1 MSARERTLDLA
12 GLGAAVVVLT
22 PLLFLLSVSLK
33 SPDEVLSGRFLPSAP
48 SLANWSAALEALPL
62 DRFLLNSL
70 VAAIGGALLTLIIA
84 FPAVHAVV
92 RRGVGDRWLPSFT
105 LSSYVAPPVVALI
118 PLFHL
123 LKWLGA
129 SNTLTG
135 LILIYGL
142 MNVPVAFW
150 LLTGFVRRI
159 PRAIEEAAEVD
170 GAGEF
175 TTLVLVVLPL
185 ATPGVVS
192 AGLICGI
199 LSYNELLFASVFTH
213 DAAARTLPVALSLFQ
228 GERLVNFGQMAAAS
242 LIGMAPV
249 HLTAI
254 LFQKRLLA
262 GLAAG
267 GLK

>member
-1 MSARERTLDLA
+1 
-12 GLGAAVVVLT
+12 
-22 PLLFLLSVSLK
+22 
-33 SPDEVLSGRFLPSAP
+33 
-48 SLANWSAALEALPL
+48 
-62 DRFLLNSL
+62 
-70 VAAIGGALLTLIIA
+70 LTLLIT
-84 FPAVHAVV
+84 FPAVHVVV
-92 RRGVGDRWLPSFT
+92 RRDVWASWLPSLT
-105 LSSYVAPPVVALI
+105 LASYVAPPVVALI

-123 LKWLGA
+123 LRWTGT
-129 SNTLTG
+129 SNTLVG
-135 LILIYGL
+135 LILVYGL

-150 LLTGFVRRI
+150 LLTGFVRRV
-159 PRAIEEAAEVD
+159 PKAIEEAAAVD

-175 TTLVLVVLPL
+175 TLLVRVVLPL
-185 ATPGVVS
+185 AAPGVVS

-199 LSYNELLFASVFTH
+199 LSYNEFLFASVFTH

-242 LIGMAPV
+242 LIGIAPV

-254 LFQKRLLA
+254 LFQRRLLA

>member
-1 MSARERTLDLA
+1 MSARERGFDL
-12 GLGAAVVVLT
+12 AAVVTGLIVLT
-22 PLLFLLSVSLK
+22 PLAHLVSVSLK
-33 SPDEVLSGRFLPSAP
+33 APDEVLSGRFLPGAP
-48 SLANWSAALEALPL
+48 TLANWAAAWAALPL
-62 DRFLLNSL
+62 DRFLVNSL
-70 VAAIGGALLTLIIA
+70 TAAIGGALVTLLIA

-92 RRGVGDRWLPSFT
+92 RREVWVSWLPAMT
-105 LSSYVAPPVVALI
+105 LSAFVAPPVVALV

-123 LKWLGA
+123 LRWTGL
-129 SNTLTG
+129 SNTLIG

-142 MNVPVAFW
+142 MNVPAAFW
-150 LLTGFVRRI
+150 LLSGFVRRV
-159 PRAIEEAAEVD
+159 PKAIEEAAAID
-170 GAGEF
+170 GAGEL
-175 TTLVLVVLPL
+175 TLLVRVILPL
-185 ATPGVVS
+185 AAPGVVS

-213 DAAARTLPVALSLFQ
+213 GQAARTLPVALSLFQ

-242 LIGMAPV
+242 LIGIVPV